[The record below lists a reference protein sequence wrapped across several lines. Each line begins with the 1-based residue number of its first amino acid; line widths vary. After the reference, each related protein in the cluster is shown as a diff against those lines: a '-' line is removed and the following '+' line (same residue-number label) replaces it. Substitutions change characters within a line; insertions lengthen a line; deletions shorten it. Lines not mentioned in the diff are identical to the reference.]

1 MITKDA
7 ALEDL
12 KKVEVAVDKLSVQMV
27 IIRVTEILVKLLA
40 TIRSNQL
47 LTEDEKK
54 VIKAKQL
61 ADREAQ
67 QKK

>member
-54 VIKAKQL
+54 AIKAKQL